1 MRYASIDIETTGID
15 NERSQ
20 TLSIGIVI
28 EDCSN
33 IKPINEL
40 PKLEIAIIRERL
52 DGEIFALNMNRDLI
66 SDILRY
72 KLAKTDE
79 ERKQIVTET
88 GREYLNEED
97 VVKRIFHFMYDNN
110 VIESD
115 YNFGDTR
122 ELVNGKSY
130 PALTSKMKPWY
141 FNAAGKNFVS
151 FDQKFLERLPRW
163 KQVFKIRRRVLDPA
177 ILFVDWTNDTAVPGL
192 SLCKERAGLPSLV
205 THNAVED
212 ALDVVM
218 LLRKQY
224 TK

>member
-1 MRYASIDIETTGID
+1 MKYASIDIETTGID

-28 EDCSN
+28 EDCSD

-40 PKLEIAIIRERL
+40 PKLEVAIIRERL

-79 ERKQIVTET
+79 ERKQIVAET

-110 VIESD
+110 AIEGD
-115 YNFGDTR
+115 YSFGDMR

-163 KQVFKIRRRVLDPA
+163 KQVFKIRGRVLDPA
-177 ILFVDWTNDTAVPGL
+177 ILFVDWTNDTAAPGL

-212 ALDVVM
+212 AMDVVQ
-218 LLRKQY
+218 LLRTQY
-224 TK
+224 VK